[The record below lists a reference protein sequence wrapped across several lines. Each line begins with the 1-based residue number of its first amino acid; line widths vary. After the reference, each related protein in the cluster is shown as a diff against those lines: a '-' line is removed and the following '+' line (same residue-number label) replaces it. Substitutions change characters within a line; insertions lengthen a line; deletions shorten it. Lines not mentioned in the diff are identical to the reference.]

1 MTLSGGLS
9 LNIEDRRVFG
19 LFRPFKPYILSVRI
33 LLRIGVLLAEFY
45 YYYCLVSLVACV
57 RKAATTFPR
66 AERDLLIN
74 LASCRR
80 SGFFSASAMRSLP
93 ARSINENFDINF

>member
-33 LLRIGVLLAEFY
+33 LLRIGVLLAEL